1 MAANSSFVLTQL
13 DFDSNKALLKE
24 YLREQSEF
32 KDYDFE
38 DSNMSVMLDILSY
51 NTYLNAFYL
60 NMIGNEMFLDSAS
73 LRDSV
78 VSHAKEL
85 NYIPRS
91 FTSASAKVD
100 FIINS
105 TDPTLKSI
113 VIPRGTAVISR
124 VGDKTYTFTTDDIV
138 TATSSTG
145 QFIAENVDIYE
156 GIFQSDTYAVNYE
169 NNTKFIIS
177 NKRVD
182 VSSISV
188 TVIEDNGATQI
199 NYLRATSL
207 FGYDSTSEI
216 FFIQPCSGETYEVIF
231 GDGVIGRKPKNNSVV
246 LIEYRVSNGELPNGA
261 QKFIFTGKINGQA
274 DVTVRTVS
282 AAIGGAV
289 SETLDSIKYNAPRAF
304 TTQERA
310 VTSEDYE
317 NLLKSYYPEINAVTA
332 YGGEDL
338 NPPQYGKVMVCIDL
352 VDINGLPDIK
362 KDEYTR
368 FLKSRSFTTMEP
380 VFVSPEYT
388 YLSIDTNIKYNVN
401 ITTKT
406 PEDIRTIVLSYILQ
420 YSNEK
425 LNNFNRALRY
435 SRLTNFIDTS
445 DSSIISNET
454 DIKLIKYITPKL
466 NLTQNIDLSFKMPL
480 SDTIPI
486 KDDVYESDDISTI
499 TSSKFVYNGQMNCT
513 IQDDGEGNLM
523 IVNSSGRTT
532 KKIVDIGT
540 VNYLTGEIRIKD
552 FYISSFTGASLKI
565 FATPKNK
572 DILSSENII
581 LGILEPDINIT
592 IEQIRE

>member
-24 YLREQSEF
+24 YLREQVEF

-38 DSNMSVMLDILSY
+38 DSNMSVLLDILSY

-113 VIPRGTAVISR
+113 VIPRGTSVISR

-138 TATSSTG
+138 TTTSSTG
-145 QFIAENVDIYE
+145 QFIAEGVDIYE

-169 NNTKFIIS
+169 NNVQFKIT

-188 TVIEDNGATQI
+188 TVIEDNGASQI

-231 GDGVIGRKPKNNSVV
+231 GDGVIGRRPKNNSVV

-352 VDINGLPDIK
+352 TDINGLPDIK

-388 YLSIDTNIKYNVN
+388 YLSIDTNIKYNIN

-435 SRLTNFIDTS
+435 SRLTNYIDTS

-454 DIKLIKYITPKL
+454 DIKLIKYITPKV
-466 NLTQNIDLSFKMPL
+466 NLTQNIDLSFKMSL
-480 SDTIPI
+480 NDTIPI
-486 KDDVYESDDISTI
+486 KDDVYESDDLSTI

-532 KKIVDIGT
+532 KKIVDIGS
-540 VNYLTGEIRIKD
+540 VNYSTGELKIKD
-552 FYISSFTGASLKI
+552 FYISSFSGSSLKI
-565 FATPKNK
+565 YATPKNK

-581 LGILEPDINIT
+581 LNILEPDINIT